1 MPCFGAPACR
11 VFPDH
16 EEETPGVSAASP
28 FERGDEEQGSSGGRA
43 TRSIDSEG
51 TGTGSSGN
59 RNRVEL
65 MRQASREGKA
75 PQRDVTAVDDD
86 PRCEFNLKLE
96 PAIKAGSGVKATAVD
111 SGQAAACAAF
121 LQQQWRGS
129 ARFGLNGIYLGGQQC
144 QGYASY
150 PKTLLEHD
158 AEEQASHTLLIS
170 NALLPLYREKCPG
183 FEPMEQQLV
192 AWLAEEFGFV
202 AELANG

>member
-1 MPCFGAPACR
+1 M
-11 VFPDH
+11 H
-16 EEETPGVSAASP
+16 
-28 FERGDEEQGSSGGRA
+28 
-43 TRSIDSEG
+43 
-51 TGTGSSGN
+51 
-59 RNRVEL
+59 
-65 MRQASREGKA
+65 ASRDGKA
-75 PQRDVTAVDDD
+75 PQRDVTAVDND

-121 LQQQWRGS
+121 LQQQWKGS
-129 ARFGLNGIYLGGQQC
+129 ARLGLNGIYLGGQQC

-192 AWLAEEFGFV
+192 AWLAGEFGVV
-202 AELANG
+202 AELANGHVLRQSPATLRSTGFGVHQDTEDDASILFTVVVKL

>member
-1 MPCFGAPACR
+1 MH
-11 VFPDH
+11 V
-16 EEETPGVSAASP
+16 
-28 FERGDEEQGSSGGRA
+28 
-43 TRSIDSEG
+43 
-51 TGTGSSGN
+51 
-59 RNRVEL
+59 
-65 MRQASREGKA
+65 SREGKA
-75 PQRDVTAVDDD
+75 PQRDVTAVDND

-121 LQQQWRGS
+121 LQQQWKGS
-129 ARFGLNGIYLGGQQC
+129 ARLGLNGIYLGGQQC

-192 AWLAEEFGFV
+192 AWLAEEFGVV
-202 AELANG
+202 AELANGHVLRQSQATLTLALTLTLTLTLTLALALALTLTRTLTKLRILTLTLPSHPHAYPEL